1 MTDLVILVGGRGKRL
16 GKLTEKIP
24 KPLVQIG
31 NIKFLDILISKIIRF
46 NFENIYL
53 MCSYQK
59 KKFFKLYHNKKIHNS
74 KVVCIDEGYQKDT
87 AGGLIR
93 LKKKIKKNFFLING
107 DSLFDI
113 DLKKLIKFKNSKTIG
128 NIAITKNINYIKND
142 KLNNIKI
149 NNSNI
154 ISYSKLKTNLMNG
167 GIYFFKKK
175 IFKYLSNTKISLEN
189 DVLKKLIYN
198 DKIEGLFFNKK
209 FIDIGTPKNLFFLK
223 KNPNFLKQKAAFL
236 DRDGVINILKKRGY
250 IENIE
255 EFNFLP
261 GVYKAIKYLNK
272 LGYLVIIVTNQACVG
287 KSIITENKLNEI
299 HKYMKDHLMK
309 KNKAYIDDIFY
320 SPYYKFSK
328 KKKFRLYSKD
338 RKPNTGMFLK
348 AIKKWN
354 IDLDK
359 SFFIGDSST
368 DEISS
373 KKLNLKFYYK
383 QKGSLYN
390 QIVKNEKHY

>member
-1 MTDLVILVGGRGKRL
+1 M
-16 GKLTEKIP
+16 
-24 KPLVQIG
+24 
-31 NIKFLDILISKIIRF
+31 
-46 NFENIYL
+46 
-53 MCSYQK
+53 
-59 KKFFKLYHNKKIHNS
+59 
-74 KVVCIDEGYQKDT
+74 
-87 AGGLIR
+87 
-93 LKKKIKKNFFLING
+93 
-107 DSLFDI
+107 
-113 DLKKLIKFKNSKTIG
+113 
-128 NIAITKNINYIKND
+128 
-142 KLNNIKI
+142 
-149 NNSNI
+149 
-154 ISYSKLKTNLMNG
+154 
-167 GIYFFKKK
+167 
-175 IFKYLSNTKISLEN
+175 
-189 DVLKKLIYN
+189 
-198 DKIEGLFFNKK
+198 
-209 FIDIGTPKNLFFLK
+209 
-223 KNPNFLKQKAAFL
+223 
-236 DRDGVINILKKRGY
+236 INILKKKGY

-328 KKKFRLYSKD
+328 KKKFRLYPKD

-359 SFFIGDSST
+359 SFFIGDSTT
-368 DEISS
+368 DKISS

-390 QIVKNEKHY
+390 QIVKNEKNY